1 MIVYELQCVANH
13 RFEGW
18 FASSNEFETQSTSGE
33 ISCPVCGATELRRL
47 PCAAH
52 LSTGGGIGKQ
62 NTRTDGQANVEVAL
76 KKLVEYVRD
85 HYEDVGEAFPEE
97 ARRIHY
103 GESDAR
109 NIRGVATVKDFA
121 ELVEEGVAVAPLP
134 VSDRDKL
141 N

>member
-1 MIVYELQCVANH
+1 MIVFELQCVANH

-18 FASSNEFETQSTSGE
+18 FTSSEEFEAQFTSSE

-47 PCAAH
+47 PSAAH
-52 LSTGGGIGKQ
+52 LSTGS
-62 NTRTDGQANVEVAL
+62 RTDQAITRPDSQLNAEEAL
-76 KKLVEYVRD
+76 KKLVQYVREK
-85 HYEDVGEAFPEE
+85 YEDVGEAFPEE

-121 ELVEEGVAVAPLP
+121 ELVEEGVAVVPL
-134 VSDRDKL
+134 SGADREKL